1 MLRQLVSKH
10 RFELVF
16 VRKEKK
22 IEQPQAKNLKKNR
35 QGGGGAA
42 IIGLRKAH

>member
-22 IEQPQAKNLKKNR
+22 IEQPQANNLQKKPS
-35 QGGGGAA
+35 GGGGAA

>member
-22 IEQPQAKNLKKNR
+22 IEQPQANNLQKNR
-35 QGGGGAA
+35 QEGGGQ
-42 IIGLRKAH
+42 L